1 MAKGKKSATSA
12 AVTLP
17 IVTRA
22 AAIGAEDA
30 LPPRDSATRAATAAA
45 APSVLD
51 DLPIQQLLDYEPPP
65 LPAQPAAIDAFTRG
79 AAVQSF
85 RAASAAAA
93 LPPVPITYDVGSR
106 TWLLLSDYNYTYQG
120 HKLTAKAGF
129 AFDLASIPR
138 PLWWLI
144 APNELSIVAPL
155 FHDLLYV
162 YRGQLQ
168 EMGEVDPHRTYTR
181 RETDDLFLHLM
192 EVEGVSR
199 WRRYAAYSAV
209 RAAGGIYWAT

>member
-1 MAKGKKSATSA
+1 MAKAKKAPA
-12 AVTLP
+12 GVTLP

-30 LPPRDSATRAATAAA
+30 LPVAESATRAATAAA
-45 APSVLD
+45 APTLLD
-51 DLPIQQLLDYEPPP
+51 AVPIHELLDYDPPP

-79 AAVQSF
+79 AAVQGF
-85 RAASAAAA
+85 RAATAAAA

-106 TWLLLSDYNYTYQG
+106 TWLLLSDYSYTYQG
-120 HKLTAKAGF
+120 HRLTAKAGF

-138 PLWWLI
+138 PIWWLI
-144 APNELSIVAPL
+144 APNELSITAPL

-162 YRGQLQ
+162 YRGQLR
-168 EMGEVDPHRTYTR
+168 EMGEVDPYRTYTR

-192 EVEGVSR
+192 EVEGVAR